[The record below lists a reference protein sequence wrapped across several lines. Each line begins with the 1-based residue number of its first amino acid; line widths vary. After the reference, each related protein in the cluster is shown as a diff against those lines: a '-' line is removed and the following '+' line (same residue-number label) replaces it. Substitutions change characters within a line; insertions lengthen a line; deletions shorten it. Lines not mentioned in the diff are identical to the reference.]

1 MEQIL
6 ELLEKGQAGR
16 VTAIGVG
23 GVFLALLCVYVFI
36 SVMHRSI
43 HFLRLRQRGKSAALE
58 AQPAALGMSAKLP
71 RSESQSAEKTMPK
84 ETNDEDLE
92 LAASIAVALALEE
105 KKKTRRPDMAEVKI
119 TANSWAI
126 AGRLELMRP
135 LKRDD

>member
-16 VTAIGVG
+16 VTAFGVG
-23 GVFLALLCVYVFI
+23 GVFVALLCVYLFI

-58 AQPAALGMSAKLP
+58 AQPAALGMSTAP
-71 RSESQSAEKTMPK
+71 PRTESRSEKKTMPK
-84 ETNDEDLE
+84 ETNDENLQ

-105 KKKTRRPDMAEVKI
+105 KKKRRRLDMPTVK
-119 TANSWAI
+119 TAVNSWAI
-126 AGRLELMRP
+126 AGRLDLMGP
-135 LKRDD
+135 LKRED